1 MNFQIR
7 KDTYDAEEMSATRGL
22 DPGAAR
28 HEAGGADAGGTCAW
42 SIDGRHG
49 FQAEQKSNSQQF

>member
-1 MNFQIR
+1 MNFQIL

-42 SIDGRHG
+42 LIIVIYRR
-49 FQAEQKSNSQQF
+49 